1 MNKFQ
6 QVIDKKTTV
15 TSKSILILS
24 IHIFPFGLAWKPDNS
39 NTAQRI
45 FPMYCLLKKLAY
57 LFINVFC
64 ILLTERKAQSD
75 NGLKEKK
82 YFIRKCS
89 KLLPFSVKVNCLVS

>member
-24 IHIFPFGLAWKPDNS
+24 IPFPFGLAWKPDNS

-57 LFINVFC
+57 LFM
-64 ILLTERKAQSD
+64 
-75 NGLKEKK
+75 
-82 YFIRKCS
+82 
-89 KLLPFSVKVNCLVS
+89 